1 MASNPVLRMRKNNP
15 ISPIDSMQQVAK
27 DLSGQSVIPD
37 CCNLGVVARTL
48 IVVNVALLAT
58 TLLRVDGLISM
69 VMKFVE
75 SSMLVELT
83 CFLSLFFLC
92 GMRRISYRF
101 PFWGQR
107 LLCAVIPAGVT
118 GLVIL
123 LLSSYDWFLQSFVDL
138 SILGPML
145 IAALFGISLQHYF
158 ELRGRAFS
166 PVLVEARLQALQ
178 ARIRP
183 HFLFNSLNA
192 VLALIRTE
200 PRRAE
205 TALED
210 LADLIRVLMRDPRA
224 MTTLENEC
232 QLCRQYLS
240 IEKIRL
246 GDRLKVQ
253 WEREGIDD
261 EVVHRTQIPTLLL
274 QPLVENAVH
283 YGVEPST
290 TESIIRIQ
298 LKKTVERIEI
308 AVINPYYAQTGLV
321 LSDGNQMALNNI
333 RERLALLYDVE
344 GQLTTAVVNGQFEV
358 RVRFPY
364 VKTSISDAAT
374 GKLDKKIV

>member
-1 MASNPVLRMRKNNP
+1 MHKNNP
-15 ISPIDSMQQVAK
+15 INASDSTFSTERVAF
-27 DLSGQSVIPD
+27 DSSIVTVIPD

-48 IVVNVALLAT
+48 MMANVALLAT
-58 TLLRVDGLISM
+58 TLVRVDGLLSVLM
-69 VMKFVE
+69 QFVE
-75 SSMLVELT
+75 SAMLVELT

-92 GMRRISYRF
+92 GTRRWGSRL
-101 PFWGQR
+101 PLWGQR
-107 LLCAVIPAGVT
+107 LLCALEPAAIT
-118 GLVIL
+118 GLVIH
-123 LLSSYDWFLQSFVDL
+123 LLSRYDWFLHGFDDF
-138 SILGPML
+138 SIFGAM
-145 IAALFGISLQHYF
+145 IVAGLFGISLQHYF

-246 GDRLKVQ
+246 GDRLNVQ
-253 WEREGIDD
+253 WERESIDD
-261 EVVHRTQIPTLLL
+261 EAVRHIQIPTLLL

-283 YGVEPST
+283 YGVEPSA

-298 LKKTVERIEI
+298 LKRTLERIEI
-308 AVINPYYAQTGLV
+308 AVINPYHAQIIPM

-344 GQLTTAVVNGQFEV
+344 GQLTTAVIDGQFEV

-364 VKTSISDAAT
+364 VKA
-374 GKLDKKIV
+374 